1 MARVKEN
8 KKSIELS
15 DQKITFEIE
24 KLSYKVIRFYPTKMT
39 LDVMV
44 YENEEKQGMKNIP
57 FAHLPKSA
65 KKLIKAN

>member
-8 KKSIELS
+8 KKSVELS
-15 DQKITFEIE
+15 EQKITFEIE
-24 KLSYKVIRFYPTKMT
+24 KISYRVIRFFPTKMT

-44 YENEEKQGMKNIP
+44 YENGEKQGQQNIP

>member
-8 KKSIELS
+8 KKTIELS
-15 DQKITFEIE
+15 DKKISFEIE
-24 KLSYKVIRFYPTKMT
+24 KLSYRVIRFYPTKMT

-44 YENEEKQGMKNIP
+44 YENKEKQGMQNIP
-57 FAHLPKSA
+57 FAHLPKSI